1 MIGLLI
7 ELRFNCVVIPQSW
20 LATPD
25 QFFTVLYLGT
35 AYLRLPTGGRI
46 SSQRTSGLTSQL
58 AGVSPDCSVR
68 QPAVSWAEVKTRIS
82 SQLTE
87 GKLKRVKQVG
97 AGQQVQTAGEQV
109 FD

>member
-1 MIGLLI
+1 M
-7 ELRFNCVVIPQSW
+7 
-20 LATPD
+20 
-25 QFFTVLYLGT
+25 
-35 AYLRLPTGGRI
+35 

-58 AGVSPDCSVR
+58 AGDSPDCSVGLS
-68 QPAVSWAEVKTRIS
+68 AVSWAEVKTRIS

-97 AGQQVQTAGEQV
+97 AAQQVQTAGEQV